1 MCSRPPPPPSTL
13 FFFNDTA
20 TTEIYTLSLH
30 DALPIFPA
38 RQKYAIA
45 PGDLVVRVLVQNS
58 QQPRVRT
65 PPDEALRVRRGDGDA
80 GLLATAARHGRH
92 VLLERPAGPPP
103 LRGVVLHLPD
113 DLLPRADVGRPGEHA
128 HPVDLRRNRAGLH
141 PLQLGEERAE
151 ELELTG
157 IAHLAVWPHRFE
169 FGEQ

>member
-1 MCSRPPPPPSTL
+1 MKLSGSVAGMATPVSLRP
-13 FFFNDTA
+13 
-20 TTEIYTLSLH
+20 
-30 DALPIFPA
+30 
-38 RQKYAIA
+38 RC
-45 PGDLVVRVLVQNS
+45 
-58 QQPRVRT
+58 
-65 PPDEALRVRRGDGDA
+65 
-80 GLLATAARHGRH
+80 ATAAMYCSSDPR
-92 VLLERPAGPPP
+92 APPP